1 MVDTSLQDFAL
12 FIVVFSP
19 ALALINVCLRV
30 WSRVSLGQFGL
41 DDGLI
46 VLSMI
51 LSIAETYA
59 HWQYVI
65 FNFVGLHIWDV
76 PLDHDPVPGLK
87 YNFAVQI
94 LYNPILAI
102 VKTSILMFFLRLAGQ
117 KTEIKRIIWALLII
131 NNALMVAIFI
141 VVIFQCTPIAY
152 NWQVDIPGGYCIEQG
167 VFYVATAVVAL
178 VTDILVLIV
187 PFWIVIGLKMP
198 RRTKIA
204 VIGVFFLGILVT
216 VVGIVR
222 LTMMIIAF
230 FYPPPVDSTR
240 GISFVTS
247 VIEINLAII
256 TASAP
261 ALKPVMRRWF
271 PKLFGSSSDGAYNN
285 QNSGPYAL
293 QGSSRYERGTRNGAG
308 FKSSRLS
315 NGNGLIR
322 LDDVP
327 DIPDVKDGRI
337 EDLNR
342 IQRETSKGD
351 GDSDE
356 EIMKY
361 DGIIKTTSVGVE
373 YGDGKSDISDS
384 QYARRTSAEI
394 L

>member
-1 MVDTSLQDFAL
+1 MVDTSLQDLAL
-12 FIVVFSP
+12 FIVAFSP
-19 ALALINVCLRV
+19 ALALITVCLRI
-30 WSRVSLGQFGL
+30 WSRVSLSQFGL

-51 LSIAETYA
+51 LSIAETYVQ
-59 HWQYVI
+59 WQYII

-76 PLDHDPVPGLK
+76 PLDHDPIPGLK
-87 YNFAVQI
+87 YNYAVQV

-117 KTEIKRIIWALLII
+117 KIEIKRMIWALLIL
-131 NNALMVAIFI
+131 NSALMVAIFI
-141 VVIFQCTPIAY
+141 VVIFQCTPVAY
-152 NWQVDIPGGYCIEQG
+152 NWQLDIPGGSCIEQG
-167 VFYVATAVVAL
+167 TFYAATSVIAL
-178 VTDILVLIV
+178 ITDILVLVV

-198 RRTKIA
+198 RKTKIA
-204 VIGVFFLGILVT
+204 VIGIFFLGILVT

-222 LTMMIIAF
+222 LAMMVTVF
-230 FYPPPVDSTR
+230 FNPPPVDSTR

-247 VIEINLAII
+247 AIEINLAII

-261 ALKPVMRRWF
+261 ALKPVMRQWF
-271 PKLFGSSSDGAYNN
+271 PKLFSSSSDGAYNN
-285 QNSGPYAL
+285 QSGRYAL
-293 QGSSRYERGTRNGAG
+293 QGNSRCERGTRNGAG
-308 FKSSRLS
+308 FKNSRVS

-322 LDDVP
+322 LEDVP
-327 DIPDVKDGRI
+327 DIPDDKNGRT
-337 EDLNR
+337 EDPNG

-361 DGIIKTTSVGVE
+361 NGIIKTTSVSVQYE
-373 YGDGKSDISDS
+373 DGKSEISDA
-384 QYARRTSAEI
+384 QYARRTSVES